1 MNLLQGREVSPLDS
15 CPIGRAGYLWISKTK
30 RIPLHVRR
38 LQRSVSSLLQC
49 FYRLLQSLS
58 LRLRVTKSGQM
69 QSAFHS
75 STSLHTAWVI
85 LGNGLKEMADW
96 GGIKN
101 TSNPK
106 ITKVHQRVN
115 GVLYL
120 SPSRKYLEYL
130 AKQSPELWCFSLHC
144 AVNARLVTGFINFLL
159 TLLWFC
165 Y

>member
-1 MNLLQGREVSPLDS
+1 MILLSMNLLQGWEVSPLDS

-38 LQRSVSSLLQC
+38 FQRSVSSLLQC

-58 LRLRVTKSGQM
+58 LLLRVTKSGQM

-75 STSLHTAWVI
+75 SRSLHTAWVF
-85 LGNGLKEMADW
+85 LGNGWKETADW

-101 TSNPK
+101 TSIPK

-115 GVLYL
+115 ADVLHL
-120 SPSRKYLEYL
+120 SPSWKYLEYL
-130 AKQSPELWCFSLHC
+130 AKQPPSSGAFPST
-144 AVNARLVTGFINFLL
+144 AR
-159 TLLWFC
+159 
-165 Y
+165 